1 MKKTRDK
8 RWKPTRPN
16 MPLMAQIMELV
27 VAILVITAGQSLWSV
42 VVGADP
48 DITPPS
54 VPTGLN
60 STGQSPTSIDLSWAA
75 STDDTAVTGY
85 HVYRNGVQVGSP
97 TTTTY
102 SDTGLTPNTSYSYTV
117 SAYDAA
123 SNESAHSSA
132 LPQSTLAD
140 TLAPSTPSNLH
151 QTGSTISSVS
161 IAWNASSDNVGVVR
175 YEIYRNGSLIRSQAG
190 TSFTDTGLSV
200 YTHYIYNV
208 TAHDAANNASLL
220 SAALGADTAPDIT
233 APSVP
238 DNIHKISSTVS
249 SVTIGWDSS
258 TDDVGVAGYRVYR
271 NGVLVGSPGGTS
283 FTDTGLTVNSGYTYT
298 VTARDAAINISA
310 ESAPFATNSSA
321 DTTAPTIPTS
331 LHSTSVMDTS
341 IDIAWTASSDDVAVT
356 GYKIYRGANLIGT
369 SATTSF
375 HDSGLSPATDYSYTV
390 RAYDAASNTSVD
402 SSALDTQTAFDTT
415 DPSVPSNLRAATRTD
430 TTIAL
435 AWDAASDNV
444 GVTGYDIYRGGTLI
458 TSTTG
463 TTFTDT
469 SLSVNSNYTYRVRAH
484 DNSGNNSAQSSP
496 LNTSTLSDTIDPSS
510 PNNLVSPAQTT
521 TTADISWDAATD
533 DVAVASYNVY
543 RNGSLVTNTAT
554 TSHTDTGLHYNT
566 HYTYTVTALDA
577 SGNESAPTAGLDV
590 ATLPDTVAPTVS
602 LTAPSDGQSAQLTF
616 AISALA
622 NDNLDL
628 SRVEFYADSVLIKS
642 LTAAPFAFNWNSYAV
657 HNGSRT
663 ITAKAIDA
671 SGNFSSTSIHINI
684 TNPPPA
690 LLGDINGD
698 HKVNIFDLG
707 IMLSHWKKPGAGDLN
722 NSGKVDIFD
731 LSILLARY
739 GQNNS
744 NYN

>member
-1 MKKTRDK
+1 
-8 RWKPTRPN
+8 
-16 MPLMAQIMELV
+16 MELV

-54 VPTGLN
+54 VPTALN
-60 STGQSPTSIDLSWAA
+60 STGQSPTSVDLSWTA
-75 STDDTAVTGY
+75 SSDDTAVTGY
-85 HVYRNGVQVGSP
+85 HVYRNGTLVGSP
-97 TTTTY
+97 TGNTY
-102 SDTGLTPNTSYSYTV
+102 SDTGLTPNTSYTYSV

-123 SNESAHSSA
+123 SNESAQTSGLA
-132 LPQSTLAD
+132 QSTLAD
-140 TLAPSTPSNLH
+140 TAAPSTPSNLH
-151 QTGSTISSVS
+151 QTGSTISTISL
-161 IAWNASSDNVGVVR
+161 AWNASSDNVGVVR

-220 SAALGADTAPDIT
+220 SAALGADTAPDVT

-238 DNIHKISSTVS
+238 DNVHKISSTVS
-249 SVTIGWDSS
+249 SITLGWDSS
-258 TDDVGVAGYRVYR
+258 SDDVGVSGYRVYR

-283 FTDTGLTVNSGYTYT
+283 FTDSGLAVNSSYTYT
-298 VTARDAAINISA
+298 VTARDAAANVSA
-310 ESAPFATNSSA
+310 ESAPYATNSSA
-321 DTTAPTIPTS
+321 DTTAPTIPTG
-331 LHSTSVMDTS
+331 LHTSSVMDTS
-341 IDIAWTASSDDVAVT
+341 IDITWTASSDDVAVT
-356 GYKIYRGANLIGT
+356 GYKIYRGASLVGT
-369 SATTSF
+369 SGTTSY
-375 HDSGLSPATDYSYTV
+375 HDSGLAPATDYSYTV
-390 RAYDAASNTSVD
+390 KAYDAANNTSVE
-402 SSALDTQTAFDTT
+402 STALDTQTAFDTT
-415 DPSVPSNLRAATRTD
+415 DPSVPANLRATTRTD

-444 GVTGYDIYRGGTLI
+444 GVSGYDIYRGGTLI
-458 TSTTG
+458 TSTVG
-463 TTFTDT
+463 TSFTD
-469 SLSVNSNYTYRVRAH
+469 SGLSVNSSYTYRVRAH
-484 DNSGNNSAQSSP
+484 DSSGNNSAQSAP
-496 LNTSTLSDTIDPSS
+496 LNTSTLPDTVDPGS
-510 PNNLVSPAQTT
+510 PSNLLSPTQTT
-521 TTADISWDAATD
+521 TSADLSWDAATD

-543 RNGSLVTNTAT
+543 RNGSLVTNTAA
-554 TSHTDTGLHYNT
+554 TSYTDTGLHYNT
-566 HYTYTVTALDA
+566 HYTYTITAVDA
-577 SGNESAPTAGLDV
+577 SSNQSTPTTGLDV

-602 LTAPSDGQSAQLTF
+602 FTAPSDGQSAQLTF

-622 NDNLDL
+622 SDDLDL
-628 SRVEFYADSVLIKS
+628 SRVEFYADSVLISS
-642 LTAAPFAFNWNSYAV
+642 LTTAPFAFNWNSYAV

-671 SGNFSSTSIHINI
+671 SGNYSSASIHINV

-707 IMLSHWKKPGAGDLN
+707 ILLSHWKKPGAGDLN